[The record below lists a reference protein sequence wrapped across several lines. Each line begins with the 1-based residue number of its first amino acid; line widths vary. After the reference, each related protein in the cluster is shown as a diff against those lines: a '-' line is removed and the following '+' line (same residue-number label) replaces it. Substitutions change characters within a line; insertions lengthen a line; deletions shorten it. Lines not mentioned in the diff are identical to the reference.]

1 MNIIYHRVSSPE
13 KNVVSN
19 GLGAAKSLVFVLIPS
34 PKEKKKK
41 RKERK
46 RTIREN
52 PLHVSLLKSKSL
64 GNTLFSY
71 SSQRQQSIRLASLVP
86 VSLTA
91 DAHTLLQTREHPGI
105 YDT

>member
-34 PKEKKKK
+34 PKEKRKK
-41 RKERK
+41 RK
-46 RTIREN
+46 RTVKEN
-52 PLHVSLLKSKSL
+52 PLHLCLLKSKSL
-64 GNTLFSY
+64 GNAPFPY
-71 SSQRQQSIRLASLVP
+71 SSGRQQSIRLASLVP